1 MQFVFFLGVD
11 ALSRERLLR
20 TIFFYSGHLQHECE
34 RSDMERNYVTNN
46 KAQQWN
52 ELELTT
58 LVSEVSGG
66 TKVQSKQAHVLQYK
80 NL

>member
-1 MQFVFFLGVD
+1 MLPVLIFSFFLKVFQFAVDVRSMQFVFFLGVD

-46 KAQQWN
+46 KAQQ
-52 ELELTT
+52 
-58 LVSEVSGG
+58 
-66 TKVQSKQAHVLQYK
+66 
-80 NL
+80 